1 MVMVLVMVMV
11 MVLVTRDCHGDSRWI
26 VRWTVTVTI
35 LLFHSSGGMKTKL
48 RGAVEEILPADRLF
62 LADHA
67 EGSGRSPGL
76 PQKMLR
82 GRLGTTL
89 IPSMMGVRSEL

>member
-35 LLFHSSGGMKTKL
+35 LLFHSSGGMKTEL
-48 RGAVEEILPADRLF
+48 CGAVEEILPADRLF

-67 EGSGRSPGL
+67 EGPGREPRPPAEDVEG
-76 PQKMLR
+76 
-82 GRLGTTL
+82 
-89 IPSMMGVRSEL
+89 

>member
-26 VRWTVTVTI
+26 VRWTVTVTFCFFI
-35 LLFHSSGGMKTKL
+35 PPGDENKL

-67 EGSGRSPGL
+67 EGSGREPRPPAEDVEG
-76 PQKMLR
+76 
-82 GRLGTTL
+82 
-89 IPSMMGVRSEL
+89 